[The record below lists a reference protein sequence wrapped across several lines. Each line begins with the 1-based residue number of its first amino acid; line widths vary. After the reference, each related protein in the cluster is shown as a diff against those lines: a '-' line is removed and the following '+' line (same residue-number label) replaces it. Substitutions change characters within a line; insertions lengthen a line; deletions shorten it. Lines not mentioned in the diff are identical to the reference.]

1 MKMSN
6 LHKWRILNYLENKNN
21 RRNGK
26 NHAKEGYNQMAHK
39 TEDTINLW
47 KKPICDFCSDGLFIS
62 MLRTISADQYAVLA
76 YQL

>member
-6 LHKWRILNYLENKNN
+6 LYKWRILNYLENKNN

-47 KKPICDFCSDGLFIS
+47 K
-62 MLRTISADQYAVLA
+62 
-76 YQL
+76 